1 MKLFPRIILWLYAL
15 GVAAACVVVLLQYA
29 GTEVLGR
36 NFEIY
41 DDGAAAAVIFLLLS
55 IFFLIYRSKR
65 GDHEPQTITHKLDN
79 GDLKISY
86 DTLEQLSLKAASR
99 VRGVSDLK
107 ARVHMNEGGT
117 MRIAMKFSIEAGLEI
132 PKTTAELQDAVKH
145 FVEQTTG
152 IPVEQ
157 VTVYVLELAQAQTA
171 VVKKRVE

>member
-1 MKLFPRIILWLYAL
+1 MILWLYAL

-29 GTEVLGR
+29 GFELLGR
-36 NFEIY
+36 HFMIY
-41 DDGAAAAVIFLLLS
+41 EDGAAAAVIFLLLS
-55 IFFLIYRSKR
+55 IFFLIYRSKQ
-65 GDHEPQTITHKLDN
+65 GDHEPQTITHQLDH

-99 VRGVSDLK
+99 VRGISDIK

-117 MRIAMKFSIEAGLEI
+117 MRIAIKFSIEAGLEI
-132 PKTTAELQDAVKH
+132 TKTTAELQSSVKD
-145 FVEQTTG
+145 FVELTTG

-157 VTVYVLELAQAQTA
+157 VTVYVLELAQQTQAQ

>member
-1 MKLFPRIILWLYAL
+1 VRLFPRIILWLYAL
-15 GVAAACVVVLLQYA
+15 GVAAACVVILLQYA

-36 NFEIY
+36 NFVIY
-41 DDGAAAAVIFLLLS
+41 EDGAAAAVIFLLIS
-55 IFFLIYRSKR
+55 IFFLIYRTKR
-65 GDHEPQTITHKLDN
+65 MEYEPQTITHRLDN

-86 DTLEQLSLKAASR
+86 NTLEQLALRAATR
-99 VRGVSDLK
+99 VRGVTDLK

-117 MRIAMKFSIEAGLEI
+117 MRIAVKFAIEAGLDI
-132 PKTTAELQDAVKH
+132 PKTTAELQDGVKQ

-157 VTVYVLELAQAQTA
+157 VTVYVMELASTQP